1 LDTVNL
7 FLIAWLI
14 IIAPSI
20 PFVVNRTEVA
30 PSIQFIINY
39 MELCKATACRAISF
53 MPNTFTYLSQV
64 YFDELDGL
72 GLLHHTR
79 YLLHLERA
87 QQNFFEHLLGVD
99 DFNVERDEDIYVVVH
114 SLTARFRQP
123 VSNPGPLAI
132 NYTIQKIRGGGVTMG
147 YTVSCPEA
155 GTVFCEGERT
165 VCKLSAETHQP
176 APWSEPFRVAM
187 ESFQAAT

>member
-1 LDTVNL
+1 
-7 FLIAWLI
+7 
-14 IIAPSI
+14 
-20 PFVVNRTEVA
+20 
-30 PSIQFIINY
+30 
-39 MELCKATACRAISF
+39 
-53 MPNTFTYLSQV
+53 MPNTFSYLSQV

-99 DFNVERDEDIYVVVH
+99 DFNAERYEDIYVVVH

-147 YTVSCPEA
+147 YTVSCPES

-176 APWSEPFRVAM
+176 APWSEPFRIAM
-187 ESFQAAT
+187 ESFQAAS